1 MGIRADSVVR
11 AHRFKLVLAAAI
23 LAISPAL
30 DSRSIAGA
38 HPLHTSLAQVQVDTR
53 NRTVSVSLRVF
64 ADDFGKA
71 AARERL
77 SLPAYAA
84 KTFKIF
90 DDSGTQV
97 PMQACGEKHVGDLVW
112 LCFSAKTPQPKS
124 ITLWSGVLFE
134 TYSDQINVVQT
145 TVDGRK
151 GSLLFIPGDKAK
163 LLHS

>member
-1 MGIRADSVVR
+1 MRAR
-11 AHRFKLVLAAAI
+11 QFKPLIVTAI

-30 DSRSIAGA
+30 DSRSVASA

-64 ADDFGKA
+64 ADDFAKA
-71 AARERL
+71 AARARL

-84 KTFKIF
+84 KTFKIL

-112 LCFSAKTPQPKS
+112 LCFSARTPEPGS

-134 TYSDQINVVQT
+134 TYNDQINVVQT
-145 TVDGRK
+145 TVDGKK